1 MELLL
6 NLIWLLLVVPAFWV
20 WHRASD
26 GRSGGV
32 RQSGPCLLTLGCVL
46 MLLFPVVSA
55 TDDLQAMRP
64 EMEEAGG
71 RDALGN
77 PHHGRFLASA
87 DGPSKTFALPAARY
101 PLRPETTVWGVVVVT
116 SILPSTVNWVTA
128 CVGRAPPFSF
138 LG

>member
-20 WHRASD
+20 WQKRDCEPGH
-26 GRSGGV
+26 GRRS
-32 RQSGPCLLTLGCVL
+32 QSCLLILGCVL

-64 EMEEAGG
+64 EVEEPGTLGG
-71 RDALGN
+71 VGHS
-77 PHHGRFLASA
+77 HHGRFSASLGDSFDA
-87 DGPSKTFALPAARY
+87 FAIPTALSLVRLKTV
-101 PLRPETTVWGVVVVT
+101 VWGVVALRST
-116 SILPSTVNWVTA
+116 LPSSRNSALTRA
-128 CVGRAPPFSF
+128 GRAPPPSF